1 MARRPRRPRTPEELL
16 RDLDDRIRVLEHRT
30 AVVVGV
36 PPNAY
41 VLSVDASGRLVAMN
55 TTTGTSAVVASP

>member
-1 MARRPRRPRTPEELL
+1 MARRPRRARTPEELL

-30 AVVVGV
+30 SVVVGV

-41 VLSVDASGRLVAMN
+41 LLAVDQDGQLVATN
-55 TTTGTSAVVASP
+55 TTTGRAAVVASP